1 MATTEQIEY
10 VMRELPKAHPAN
22 FFKAFNDANTGIGFA
37 LKLLDSAEE
46 NRLSAGAISE
56 AMGVST
62 ARVAVLLKKMES
74 KGLIT
79 RECDRT
85 DARVRVVCLS
95 ESGRAVAERMNDN
108 IRRHISNVIDRVGME
123 KLIQLI
129 ELSVEIKTAVA
140 ENIAASPNPMQL
152 RPSIRQ

>member
-1 MATTEQIEY
+1 MATQEQIEY
-10 VMRELPKAHPAN
+10 IVRELPKAHPAN
-22 FFKAFNDANTGIGFA
+22 FFKIFNDYNTGIGFA
-37 LKLLDSAEE
+37 IKLLYSADE

-79 RECDRT
+79 RESDRA
-85 DARVRVVCLS
+85 DARVTVVCLS
-95 ESGRAVAERMNDN
+95 EAGKTAAERMQEN
-108 IRRHISNVIDRVGME
+108 ILEHISYVIDQVGME

-129 ELSVEIKTAVA
+129 ELSVEVK
-140 ENIAASPNPMQL
+140 AAMSKDFL
-152 RPSIRQ
+152 PSSEQTDSKK

>member
-10 VMRELPKAHPAN
+10 LMREWPKAHPAN
-22 FFKAFNDANTGIGFA
+22 FFKVFNDSNTGIGFA
-37 LKLLDSAEE
+37 LKLLYSAED

-74 KGLIT
+74 RGLIT
-79 RECDRT
+79 RESDRT

-95 ESGRAVAERMNDN
+95 ESGRTVAERMNCN
-108 IRRHISNVIDRVGME
+108 IRQYIANVIDKVGME
-123 KLIQLI
+123 KLVQLV
-129 ELSVEIKTAVA
+129 ELSIEVKTAM
-140 ENIAASPNPMQL
+140 AASFSAPPNPMQL
-152 RPSIRQ
+152 HPSIRQ